1 MEHAANLAAMEIAAW
16 VGSTIG
22 RVSKDGWEIA
32 MTKDGYGLEQLLQW
46 GREFDRPRAGF
57 DGEILSTWLACELL
71 RIRDRAGE
79 VSPLV
84 ANAVQAEFA
93 RRRGVQNIIVKAR
106 QMGMTTWVAG
116 RFFLKTITARG
127 VLTVQVA
134 HTREAAESI
143 FRMVQRFW
151 ECLPEDM
158 RKGPLK
164 RSRAN
169 VGQMIFPELDS
180 EFRVL
185 TASDSNAGRGLT
197 VQNMHLSEVSRWPG
211 DAAATLA
218 GMRAALIPG
227 GELVLESTPNG
238 AYGCFYE
245 EWQQA
250 EENGVIR
257 HFFPWWMEP
266 EYVSAEVTD
275 PREDELALMLE
286 HGLSAAQIG
295 FRRSLEASYRGM
307 RVQEFAEDP
316 ELCFRSTGECCF
328 DMDALETRL
337 KDVKDAVSTRRSGR
351 EHVFLPPQPGK
362 EYIVALDPAGGGFEG
377 DYAAVQVI
385 ELESGAQCAELQQRL
400 RPKELAR
407 VAVDLAHEYSTP
419 GQPALMVVE
428 RNNHG
433 HGVLAHLEKGV
444 PYDNVYAAGTG
455 PGWLTTAVSK
465 PAIVSDLDALLA
477 EEPGLFRSRRLLEEC
492 RTFVTHANGRTG
504 AANGAH
510 DDCVMA
516 FAIAQAVRKE
526 LRSGRRRTHAV

>member
-1 MEHAANLAAMEIAAW
+1 MKNE
-16 VGSTIG
+16 
-22 RVSKDGWEIA
+22 
-32 MTKDGYGLEQLLQW
+32 GYSLEELEKF
-46 GREFDRPRAGF
+46 GREFDLPRGPE
-57 DGEILSTWLACELL
+57 GEILSTWLASDLL
-71 RIRDRAGE
+71 KIRDRKGGE
-79 VSPLV
+79 SPLI

-93 RRRGVQNIIVKAR
+93 RRRGLRNIVVKAR
-106 QMGMTTWVAG
+106 QMGMTTWIAA

-134 HTREAAESI
+134 HTHEAAESI

-151 ECLPEDM
+151 ECLPEGM

-169 VGQMIFPELDS
+169 VRQMVFPELDS

-185 TASDSNAGRGLT
+185 TASDENAGRGLT

-211 DAAATLA
+211 DAGATLA

-250 EENGVIR
+250 EQDGMTK
-257 HFFPWWMEP
+257 HFFPWWLEP
-266 EYVSAEVTD
+266 GYVSAEVTD
-275 PREDELALMLE
+275 LREDELELME
-286 HGLSAAQIG
+286 AHGLTYTQIG
-295 FRRSLEASYRGM
+295 FRRSLEADYRGL
-307 RVQEFAEDP
+307 RVQEFAEDA

-328 DMDALETRL
+328 DMEALEGRL
-337 KDVKDAVSTRRSGR
+337 KDVKDPVGTRRRSSLQI
-351 EHVFLPPQPGK
+351 FLPAQPGK
-362 EYIVALDPAGGGFEG
+362 EYIVAVDPAGGGSDG

-385 ELESGAQCAELQQRL
+385 DVASGAQCAELQQRL
-400 RPKELAR
+400 RPRELAR
-407 VAVDLAHEYSTP
+407 VAVELAREYSTP
-419 GQPALMVVE
+419 GQPALLVVE

-433 HGVLAHLEKGV
+433 HGVLAHLEKAE
-444 PYDNVYAAGTG
+444 PYERVYAAGG
-455 PGWLTTAVSK
+455 MPGWLTSAVSK
-465 PAIVSDLDALLA
+465 PTIVSDLDALLA
-477 EEPGLFRSRRLLEEC
+477 EQPELFLSKRLLEEC
-492 RTFVTHANGRTG
+492 RTFVTHSNGRTG
-504 AANGAH
+504 AASGAH

-526 LRSGRRRTHAV
+526 LQNGGRRSGMKL